1 MKNEKPISSGDGV
14 MTVIQYAGDGAF
26 SSSGLGTPVPAPS
39 VSRADEIL
47 SLRQN
52 ASELLRRL
60 RYVRETWSDSDTPP
74 TLERWVLSQVLHC
87 LAASRNPPSGDEFDR
102 IAAAGEALS
111 LLMDLPDSILGIE
124 AAADAEDD
132 GYDLVD
138 FDTDLDEAEDLVG
151 GERA

>member
-14 MTVIQYAGDGAF
+14 MTVIQYAGDGSL
-26 SSSGLGTPVPAPS
+26 SSSGLGTPVRTPS
-39 VSRADEIL
+39 VGRAEEIL

-60 RYVRETWSDSDTPP
+60 RYVRETWADSDTPP
-74 TLERWVLSQVLHC
+74 ALERWVLTQVLHC

-111 LLMDLPDSILGIE
+111 LLLDLPDSIAGIE
-124 AAADAEDD
+124 AAEDD
-132 GYDLVD
+132 DYDLVD

-151 GERA
+151 GEPA